1 MTPTDGS
8 HNVALS
14 AALLAYDEIARLRA
28 DVAEME
34 RLKNEVATLAHERW
48 KEIEAMKAV
57 VTAARDVSRE
67 YRNGCRTS
75 AAMRRLADAL
85 AALGKKEI

>member
-1 MTPTDGS
+1 MIPT
-8 HNVALS
+8 NIPLNETQRAQ
-14 AALLAYDEIARLRA
+14 LLAYDELASLRA

-85 AALGKKEI
+85 AALDEKEI